1 LLETSRQS
9 IISQNWG
16 KAKFS
21 WSSGDSRVAKK
32 AEKRSDFVAPSERAK
47 SHVVG
52 QIVRLARKERL
63 DYADFLYVCQQA
75 RRKLG
80 LRKPKKERKL
90 PQLLPEA
97 VLKRF
102 FQVLQE
108 CGDLQ
113 HEIMLKLL
121 FYTAVRV
128 SELVRIRAED
138 VDTQQ
143 CKIFINRGKGSKDR
157 YILFPRSFRLV
168 LRSHLKANPKNRY
181 LFESQRCT
189 PFTPRRVQQIVQGY
203 RDRAGIA
210 QHVHP
215 HLFRHQMLTFLTA
228 QGLSDA
234 QIQLISGHESKKSL
248 EVYQHLSLETVE
260 EAYQEVMKSVGV

>member
-1 LLETSRQS
+1 VKPRGS
-9 IISQNWG
+9 I
-16 KAKFS
+16 AF
-21 WSSGDSRVAKK
+21 
-32 AEKRSDFVAPSERAK
+32 
-47 SHVVG
+47 
-52 QIVRLARKERL
+52 
-63 DYADFLYVCQQA
+63 
-75 RRKLG
+75 RR
-80 LRKPKKERKL
+80 
-90 PQLLPEA
+90 
-97 VLKRF
+97 
-102 FQVLQE
+102 
-108 CGDLQ
+108 
-113 HEIMLKLL
+113 
-121 FYTAVRV
+121 
-128 SELVRIRAED
+128 SELIRIRVED

-143 CKIFINRGKGSKDR
+143 CKIFISQGKGSKVR
-157 YILFPRSFRLV
+157 YILFPRGFRLV
-168 LRSHLKANPKNRY
+168 LRSHLKANAQNRY
-181 LFESQRCT
+181 LFESRRCT

>member
-1 LLETSRQS
+1 MARQS
-9 IISQNWG
+9 IISQNRG
-16 KAKFS
+16 KAKFPWPS
-21 WSSGDSRVAKK
+21 EGSRVAKNG
-32 AEKRSDFVAPSERAK
+32 EKRPDFVAPSERAK

-63 DYADFLYVCQQA
+63 EYADFLYVCQQA

-80 LRKPKKERKL
+80 LRKPKRERKL

-97 VLKRF
+97 DLQRF
-102 FQVLQE
+102 FRVLQE

-128 SELVRIRAED
+128 SELVRIRVED

-228 QGLSDA
+228 QGLTDA
-234 QIQLISGHESKKSL
+234 QIQLISGHESKRSL

-260 EAYQEVMKSVGV
+260 VAYQEVMKSVGV